1 MTVDAS
7 FSSLPFAP
15 LPHVRDNNLR
25 RCSPKLFR
33 GVEGGGVRWNDKCYK
48 ENIICSTAAPEELKC
63 STLDDRLEDHR
74 KEDARPLSWSKLGSR
89 LLPFTI
95 QGEAIPLYA
104 RGTTT
109 EDTGTHQWSAL
120 YCSFRPDG
128 VAGMPPVQTVYE
140 LNTTATVQSAPS
152 SKQKQDDAKK
162 QEFHVNVGF
171 AIRTLREELPYM
183 FYKDL
188 SYDIYREDI
197 VFRDPANVVAGIN
210 NYKLIYKALR
220 FHGGLFF
227 KALWVDVLRI
237 WQPSDNVIMVRW
249 QVRGIPRVPWEAQGV
264 FDGTSEY
271 MLDKSGKIYEHKVD
285 NVALHAKPKFKVLSI
300 DELLHVGTCPSS
312 PKPTFYEKVQV
323 VFTAILPYFM
333 QFTWIRYYLALKGTV
348 QLYQCSQ
355 LL

>member
-1 MTVDAS
+1 MCEPKQVAGS
-7 FSSLPFAP
+7 KFSQ
-15 LPHVRDNNLR
+15 NL
-25 RCSPKLFR
+25 
-33 GVEGGGVRWNDKCYK
+33 
-48 ENIICSTAAPEELKC
+48 
-63 STLDDRLEDHR
+63 
-74 KEDARPLSWSKLGSR
+74 
-89 LLPFTI
+89 

-128 VAGMPPVQTVYE
+128 VA
-140 LNTTATVQSAPS
+140 
-152 SKQKQDDAKK
+152 
-162 QEFHVNVGF
+162 EFHVNVGF

-197 VFRDPANVVAGIN
+197 VFHDPANVVAGIN

-220 FHGGLFF
+220 FHGELFF

-333 QFTWIRYYLALKGTV
+333 QFTWIRYYLALKGTM
-348 QLYQCSQ
+348 LYLDWCRKDGMGHQTMG
-355 LL
+355 